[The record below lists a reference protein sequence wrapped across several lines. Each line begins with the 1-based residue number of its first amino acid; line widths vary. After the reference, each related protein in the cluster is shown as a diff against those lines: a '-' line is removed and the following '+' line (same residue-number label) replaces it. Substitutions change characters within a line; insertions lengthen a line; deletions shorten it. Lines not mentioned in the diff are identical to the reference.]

1 MSRQDNDK
9 KWEGRADREYDRLTN
24 HPIRTGFKWLIGI
37 IAVCVT
43 IALIVGAVTWITSWG
58 AEAGRVTGVQNTREQ
73 VTKILQA
80 DADMTAAAENACEA
94 KTAAKTAGDPT
105 LIEDPTLAY
114 RATYRRIEADYN
126 ARMNNIFE
134 AYITA
139 KNPLPGTINQ
149 LPRKAPTL
157 NERMATVC

>member
-1 MSRQDNDK
+1 MSRQDNDD
-9 KWEGRADREYDRLTN
+9 KWNGRADREYERFTN
-24 HPIRTGFKWLIGI
+24 HPVRTSFKWFLGF
-37 IAVCVT
+37 IAVC
-43 IALIVGAVTWITSWG
+43 IVIGVVIGGVMWISSWG

-80 DADMTAAAENACEA
+80 DADMIASAENACEA
-94 KTAAKTAGDPT
+94 KTAAKTSDDPT

-157 NERMATVC
+157 KERMATVC